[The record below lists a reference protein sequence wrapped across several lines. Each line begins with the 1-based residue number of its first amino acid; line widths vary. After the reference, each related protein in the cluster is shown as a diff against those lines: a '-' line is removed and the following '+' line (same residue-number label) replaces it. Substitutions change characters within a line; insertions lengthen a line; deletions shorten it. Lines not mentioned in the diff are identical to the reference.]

1 MRCHRSHFAEI
12 ARRWDFLPILAIVAL
27 LIGCAST
34 PAFDDAAERA
44 LLSSPE
50 AVPPYRK
57 LIAEE
62 IKKFKK
68 QDDSG
73 RLEISEP
80 RWIEHLGGPAWLV
93 CVKFNTDAVS
103 YYYAFFI
110 RKESVIETR
119 IAVGTDRCGQEAYTL
134 FDLKQHT

>member
-1 MRCHRSHFAEI
+1 MRCRGSHLLEI
-12 ARRWDFLPILAIVAL
+12 ARRWDFFPILAIVAL
-27 LIGCAST
+27 LIGCASS
-34 PAFDDAAERA
+34 PAFDDTSERA

-50 AVPPYRK
+50 IVPPYRK

-68 QDDSG
+68 QDDTG

-80 RWIEHLGGPAWLV
+80 RWTEHLGGPAWLV

-119 IAVGTDRCGQEAYTL
+119 IAVGTDRCGQEAYTS

>member
-1 MRCHRSHFAEI
+1 MRCLDRTLEI
-12 ARRWDFLPILAIVAL
+12 ARRWDFLPTFAIVGL
-27 LIGCAST
+27 LIGCAGS
-34 PAFDDAAERA
+34 PAFDAASEQA
-44 LLSSPE
+44 KSSSPE

-57 LIAEE
+57 LLAEE

-68 QDDSG
+68 QDDTA

-80 RWIEHLGGPAWLV
+80 RWTEHLGGPAWLV
-93 CVKFNTDAVS
+93 CVKFNTAAVS

-119 IAVGTDRCGQEAYTL
+119 IAVGTDRCSQEAYTS
-134 FDLKQHT
+134 FELKQHS